1 MDTNILIGMAIG
13 ILLSAILW
21 FARRFYFKK
30 QTRKA
35 LQRMIGGLRESDEP
49 KVYFTLILKS
59 VFDDFL
65 NIRTVTKN
73 SFADILLKNF
83 EFAKEYSVK
92 KLLDDVSY
100 IGRPDNFNLI
110 LANLQE
116 AILET
121 SLPLELIIFK
131 DKPMSEQ
138 RLKLIVARSVIK
150 HLEPIIEKK
159 FTLGENL
166 SPKDVKLFY
175 SISGVV
181 TTAPTSD
188 VLALDY
194 TLNAE
199 QVTGSITK
207 LLDELETIMLELDP
221 SYERFKFKQLAA

>member
-138 RLKLIVARSVIK
+138 RLTLIVARSVIK